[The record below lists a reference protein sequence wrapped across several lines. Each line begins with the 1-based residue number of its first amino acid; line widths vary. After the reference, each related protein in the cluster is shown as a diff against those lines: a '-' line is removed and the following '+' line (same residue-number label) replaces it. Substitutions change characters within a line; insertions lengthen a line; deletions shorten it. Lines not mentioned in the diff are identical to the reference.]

1 MVKPF
6 VVLST
11 LKSVTKTVVDATV
24 EGYEVAYECYFNA
37 KAPNPIENN
46 RSTSTLDEPRSCTD

>member
-6 VVLST
+6 VKLST
-11 LKSVTKTVVDATV
+11 LKTVVKSVVDSTE

-37 KAPNPIENN
+37 QIPFNS
-46 RSTSTLDEPRSCTD
+46 RSADSLEDPKSCTD

>member
-11 LKSVTKTVVDATV
+11 LRSVTKTVVDATI

-37 KAPNPIENN
+37 QGANQPDG

>member
-11 LKSVTKTVVDATV
+11 LKSVVKTVVDATV

-37 KAPNPIENN
+37 KAQNPFES
-46 RSTSTLDEPRSCTD
+46 RSVDSLDDPKSCTD